1 MRRVLYR
8 FPEGW
13 RVMPFNI
20 VAKPQVRIYCVREVL
35 GLHVPK
41 LQRGHDGLVFI
52 CADVPVYH
60 WDGSDDD

>member
-1 MRRVLYR
+1 
-8 FPEGW
+8 
-13 RVMPFNI
+13 MPFNI
-20 VAKPQVRIYCVREVL
+20 AAKPQVRIYCVREVL

-41 LQRGHDGLVFI
+41 LQRGHDGLLFV